1 MKRKI
6 KEVTIGN
13 LSVDGM
19 YGQYVPII
27 PNPEA
32 NMSLGWVENS
42 DMTKNV
48 GDVNDLFDLLIKEYL
63 K

>member
-32 NMSLGWVENS
+32 NMSLG
-42 DMTKNV
+42 
-48 GDVNDLFDLLIKEYL
+48 
-63 K
+63 